1 MADTLTP
8 SRLRRLADLR
18 PQRGRVLSVYLNL
31 DPSELPTPRARAS
44 AISSLINDAQRRVD
58 ELSDLPHDDRMALRA
73 DVEHVRD
80 VLAQPDI
87 ADEGTRAIAVF
98 ACGPADLLET
108 VRLAHPVEPRVVV
121 DGSPY
126 VEPLVRAGTGECWCV
141 LLCNRRAARVFLG
154 TPEALEE
161 TDRVEDDVHSHHQ
174 QGGWSQA
181 RYQRSVEEEV
191 RDHLDHVAQVVFDVF
206 KRRGLDHL
214 LIGAPE
220 ETLGDLERRLHPYLR
235 ERLAGRV
242 HLDIEHSSL
251 EEVRA
256 ETAKAVREIERR
268 REREALDRF
277 RQGVGAGGRA
287 AAGIDDVLAAL
298 NEARVGT
305 LLLGASFTSSGYVDP
320 ATGLL
325 AGPDRSGPVAGGA
338 LEAVDDIV
346 ERAIEKAL
354 ESSTDVLVVRHH
366 DDLALHGGIG
376 ALLRY

>member
-1 MADTLTP
+1 MADTLTR

-18 PQRGRVLSVYLNL
+18 PQRGWVLSVYLNL
-31 DPSELPTPRARAS
+31 DPSELPTPPARAS

-87 ADEGTRAIAVF
+87 ADAGTRAIAVF

-108 VRLAHPVEPRVVV
+108 VRLAHPVEPRVVI
-121 DGSPY
+121 DDSPY
-126 VEPLVRAGTGECWCV
+126 VEPLVRAGTGERWCV

-161 TDRVEDDVHSHHQ
+161 TDRVEDDVHYHHHQ
-174 QGGWSQA
+174 ESEA

-191 RDHLDHVAQVVFDVF
+191 RDHLDHVAQVVFHSF

-242 HLDIEHSSL
+242 QLDVEHAGL

-256 ETAKAVREIERR
+256 EAAKAVREIERR

-305 LLLGASFTSSGYVDP
+305 LLLGADFASSGYVDP

-325 AGPDRSGPVAGGA
+325 AGPDRTGPVAGGA
-338 LEAVDDIV
+338 LEAVEDIV
-346 ERAIEKAL
+346 ESAIEKAL
-354 ESSTDVLVVRHH
+354 ESSAHVLVVRHH
-366 DDLALHGGIG
+366 EDLALHGGIG

>member
-1 MADTLTP
+1 MADSLTR

-31 DPSELPTPRARAS
+31 DPSELPTPPARAS
-44 AISSLINDAQRRVD
+44 AISSLINDAQRKVD

-73 DVEHVRD
+73 DVEHVRE

-87 ADEGTRAIAVF
+87 ANAGTRAIAVF
-98 ACGPADLLET
+98 ACAPAGVLET
-108 VRLAHPVEPRVVV
+108 VRLAHRVEPRVVV

-126 VEPLVRAGTGECWCV
+126 LEPLVREGTDERWCV

-161 TDRVEDDVHSHHQ
+161 TDRVEDDVHSHHH

-191 RDHLDHVAQVVFDVF
+191 RDHLDHVAHVVFDVF
-206 KRRGLDHL
+206 KRWGIDHL

-220 ETLGDLERRLHPYLR
+220 ETRGDLERLLHPYLR
-235 ERLAGRV
+235 ERLGGRV
-242 HLDIEHSSL
+242 HVDIEHATL
-251 EEVRA
+251 DEVRA

-268 REREALDRF
+268 READALERF
-277 RQGVGAGGRA
+277 RQGVGSGGRA
-287 AAGIDDVLAAL
+287 AAGIDEVLAAL

-305 LLLGASFTSSGYVDP
+305 LLLGAGFASSGYVDP

-325 AGPDRSGPVAGGA
+325 AGPGGSGPVSGGA

-346 ERAIEKAL
+346 ERAVEKAL
-354 ESSTDVLVVRHH
+354 ESSAHVLVVRHH